1 MVIFLICLILNIL
14 ISFGM
19 AVAFVEK
26 SDEWPMR
33 NVRIRIQKII
43 HDHISWRFSRVLFC
57 STCSSFWFSGIVDVV
72 LSLIAFF
79 VFGQFYFLWPLA
91 GFAAMGFTW
100 FIIEFLNATD
110 KEQNINIY
118 TEDTKNQ

>member
-1 MVIFLICLILNIL
+1 
-14 ISFGM
+14 M